1 MKVLESGFNL
11 NWFEF
16 VFVSS
21 LSIEELANY
30 NISIFPNPVK
40 GKFKIQ
46 LNDNNEVKA
55 LRILDVNGRL
65 VKQMFSNLSSNEY
78 NISSLKSGIYFLII
92 ETEKLQYQKKLI
104 KN

>member
-1 MKVLESGFNL
+1 M
-11 NWFEF
+11 
-16 VFVSS
+16 
-21 LSIEELANY
+21 
-30 NISIFPNPVK
+30 
-40 GKFKIQ
+40 
-46 LNDNNEVKA
+46 KA

-92 ETEKLQYQKKLI
+92 ETDKLQYQKKLI

>member
-16 VFVSS
+16 EFVSS
-21 LSIEELANY
+21 LSIEELANH

-40 GKFKIQ
+40 GNFKIQ

-55 LRILDVNGRL
+55 LRRD
-65 VKQMFSNLSSNEY
+65 
-78 NISSLKSGIYFLII
+78 NISYQFDSSYSNFDISKS
-92 ETEKLQYQKKLI
+92 
-104 KN
+104 